1 MNYKNILRWCAM
13 PIAAVI
19 GAFIAYFLI
28 ALWINGNIYGFQSY
42 NGTEV
47 GSMSQIFLAI
57 SAQAVFG
64 AAFVYCGATVAPS
77 YQRTCAVVLS
87 TVISM
92 LTVASF
98 ILSLNLN
105 GFGFMQLLHSIAT
118 IVGAILAVGAFQQD
132 DPSNNDTI
140 QEIRP
145 R

>member
-1 MNYKNILRWCAM
+1 M

-47 GSMSQIFLAI
+47 GSISQIFLAI

-77 YQRTCAVVLS
+77 HQRTCAVVLS
-87 TVISM
+87 TVISV
-92 LTVASF
+92 LTVMSF
-98 ILSLNLN
+98 ILSLSLN
-105 GFGFMQLLHSIAT
+105 GFVFMQLLHSIAT
-118 IVGAILAVGAFQQD
+118 IGGAILAVGAFQQD
-132 DPSNNDTI
+132 ESNTDGTM
-140 QEIRP
+140 QEIHSR
-145 R
+145 